1 MISRLGA
8 IGSWARPVLSVLV
21 GLALAGIIMA
31 ASGYAVRDAYA
42 ALWTGAT
49 GLEGGP
55 AQRAGQI
62 ALGPLH
68 LNEFLLAQSLA
79 KATPLLFIG
88 LAIALG
94 LRAGLFNIGAQGQM
108 TCGALSAAVV
118 GLRGGSLPVAIHMP
132 LILLAGIVG
141 GALWGGLAGWLKAA
155 RGVHEVL
162 STIMLNYVAVNIAS
176 YLSTHNLKD
185 PTEQAA
191 QTALLDRSVWLTPLV
206 AGSNLTVGLLLALTA
221 AAFVAL
227 LIGRTATGYQ
237 IRAMGLG
244 LEAGRA
250 AGIPVARTLILTL
263 ALSGGLAGLAGAVE
277 VVGVQHRYLQ
287 GIAANYGFDG
297 IAVALLGGLSALAV
311 VLSAL
316 FFGALA
322 SGSTYMQLQTD
333 VPDSIAVIVQATVI
347 LFVGIR
353 LLGRSAPARVGVIPE
368 PAAEPETS
376 SETVAE
382 TSQEAKHAPL

>member
-1 MISRLGA
+1 MSNRVSRVA
-8 IGSWARPVLSVLV
+8 SWARPLFSVLI

-31 ASGYAVRDAYA
+31 ISGYAVRDAYS

-55 AQRAGQI
+55 AVRPGQV

-68 LNEFLLAQSLA
+68 LNLFLLAQSLA
-79 KATPLLFIG
+79 KATPLLFVG

-108 TCGALSAAVV
+108 TCGALAAGVV
-118 GLRGGSLPVAIHMP
+118 GLWGGLPVVIHMP
-132 LILLAGIVG
+132 LILLAGVTG
-141 GALWGGLAGWLKAA
+141 GALWGALAGWLKAT

-162 STIMLNYVAVNIAS
+162 STIMLNYVAVNIAT
-176 YLSTHNLKD
+176 YLTTHNLKD

-191 QTALLDRSVWLTPLV
+191 QTAMLDRSVWLTPLV
-206 AGSNLTVGLLLALTA
+206 AGSNLTVGLFLALGA
-221 AAFVAL
+221 AALTAL
-227 LIGRTATGYQ
+227 LIGRTAIGYQ
-237 IRAMGLG
+237 IRTMGLG

-250 AGIPVARTLILTL
+250 AGIPVARTLVLTL

-297 IAVALLGGLSALAV
+297 IAVALLGGLSAPAV
-311 VLSAL
+311 ALSAL

-333 VPDSIAVIVQATVI
+333 VPDSVAVIVQAAVI

-353 LLGRSAPARVGVIPE
+353 LLRRTS
-368 PAAEPETS
+368 PAAVAVVEPEHASTS
-376 SETVAE
+376 SPPTESV
-382 TSQEAKHAPL
+382 QEAEHARS

>member
-1 MISRLGA
+1 MSSRLISA
-8 IGSWARPVLSVLV
+8 GSWARPLLSVLI

-31 ASGYAVRDAYA
+31 VSGYVVRDAYA

-68 LNEFLLAQSLA
+68 LNTFLLAQSLA
-79 KATPLLFIG
+79 KATPLLFVG

-108 TCGALSAAVV
+108 TCGALAAAVV
-118 GLRGGSLPVAIHMP
+118 GLRSGIPVMIHVP
-132 LILLAGIVG
+132 LILLAGMAT
-141 GALWGGLAGWLKAA
+141 GALWGALAGWFKAT

-162 STIMLNYVAVNIAS
+162 STIMLNYVAVNIAT
-176 YLSTHNLKD
+176 YLTTHNLKD

-191 QTALLDRSVWLTPLV
+191 QTAAIDRSVWLTPLV
-206 AGSNLTVGLLLALTA
+206 AGGNLTVGLLLALLA
-221 AAFVAL
+221 AAFVAA
-227 LIGRTATGYQ
+227 LIGRTAPGFE
-237 IRAMGLG
+237 IRTMGMG

-250 AGIPVARTLILTL
+250 AGIPVARTLTLTL

-277 VVGVQHRYLQ
+277 VLGVQHRYLQ

-297 IAVALLGGLSALAV
+297 IAVALLGGLSAPAV

-333 VPDSIAVIVQATVI
+333 VPDSIAVIVQAAVI
-347 LFVGIR
+347 LLVGIR
-353 LLGRSAPARVGVIPE
+353 LLRPSSVSTASAAPE
-368 PAAEPETS
+368 PKPS
-376 SETVAE
+376 PGPE
-382 TSQEAKHAPL
+382 TSQEAEHAPL